1 MKAASFT
8 YHRPGSVDEAVG
20 LLGDLGDDAS
30 VLSGGQSLIPMMS
43 MRLAQPS
50 DLIDLGG
57 VPGLAAIRMLDDR
70 LVIGARVTHQ
80 DLVLLPLRDGMLDA
94 LREAGAHVGHIP
106 IRTRGTFG
114 GSIAH
119 ADSKSE
125 WCVLA
130 TAFGG
135 EVIVRGPEGRRAL
148 DLDGYF
154 VGPYQTVRSADEIL
168 VEVRLRRAQGAAL
181 VEHATRH
188 GDFAAAIVASAIDLD
203 PGTGTVVRAGIA
215 VGGVR
220 GVPVR
225 AVAAEQ
231 ALIGK
236 RPTADVLA
244 AVARETAR
252 ELGAE
257 EADASYAALIVEGLA
272 ARALERAVG
281 RATDS
286 NGGGR

>member
-8 YHRPGSVDEAVG
+8 YHRPGSVEEAVG
-20 LLGDLGDDAS
+20 LLSELGDDAS
-30 VLSGGQSLIPMMS
+30 ILSGGQSLIPMMS

-50 DLIDLGG
+50 DLIDLVG
-57 VPGLAAIRMLDDR
+57 VLGLGAVRLLDDR

-80 DLVLLPLRDGMLDA
+80 DLLTLPLRDGMLDA
-94 LREAGAHVGHIP
+94 FREAAAHVGHIP

-130 TAFGG
+130 TALGG
-135 EVIVRGPEGRRAL
+135 EVIVQGPQGRRAL
-148 DLDGYF
+148 DLDSYF
-154 VGPYQTVRSADEIL
+154 VGPYQTARSADEIL

-188 GDFAAAIVASAIDLD
+188 GDFAAAIVATAIDLD

-225 AVAAEQ
+225 AVAAERG
-231 ALIGK
+231 LIGE

-244 AVARETAR
+244 GTARETGR

-257 EADASYAALIVEGLA
+257 EADVPYAALIVDGLA
-272 ARALERAVG
+272 ARALELAVG

-286 NGGGR
+286 DGGGR